1 MGVVWLK
8 KRRQKANHIGGARF
22 RFPSLYESLDS
33 SKSSSSF
40 SYFISTQ
47 SSYSSLP
54 NWKKNFWQEP
64 RWWVDGVS
72 SPRYTAVTGKR
83 PPTVSVHPLCFSFPS
98 LVPKRKKRQSGWS
111 LPQEIS
117 AQDVVPS
124 TRMSSISW
132 WEQRSVPLSFI
143 SLVPS
148 SWSRGEASVSARAL
162 SGRWLDGKSAL
173 HQT

>member
-1 MGVVWLK
+1 VGRGFVFLPYMKVLTAASLL
-8 KRRQKANHIGGARF
+8 RL
-22 RFPSLYESLDS
+22 FP
-33 SKSSSSF
+33 
-40 SYFISTQ
+40 ISTQ
-47 SSYSSLP
+47 SSFLFIPSKLE
-54 NWKKNFWQEP
+54 KKNFWQEP

-98 LVPKRKKRQSGWS
+98 LVPKRKKRQSGWG

>member
-1 MGVVWLK
+1 MGRGFVFLPCMK
-8 KRRQKANHIGGARF
+8 ILTAASFLRL
-22 RFPSLYESLDS
+22 FP
-33 SKSSSSF
+33 
-40 SYFISTQ
+40 ISTQ
-47 SSYSSLP
+47 SSFLFIPSKLE
-54 NWKKNFWQEP
+54 KKNFWQEP

-98 LVPKRKKRQSGWS
+98 LVPKRKKRQSGWG